1 MSDPQGMSIVVRVVT
16 RWLFGL
22 ILIFGLAV
30 ALFGHVTPGGGFAG
44 GTIVACAFVLAIL
57 AFGGSRGPG
66 AAFARWASSLDAT
79 GALSFL
85 VLAILGYTAGS
96 FLHQWAARGELF
108 TLGSTP
114 SIVLLNLAILL
125 KVGAGL
131 FAGFIAVAVFEG
143 AAGSEKG
150 ADA

>member
-1 MSDPQGMSIVVRVVT
+1 MSEPEGMSLIVRVVT

-22 ILIFGLAV
+22 ILVFGLAV
-30 ALFGHVTPGGGFAG
+30 ALFGHLTPGGGFAG
-44 GTIVACAFVLAIL
+44 GTIVACAFVLAVL
-57 AFGGSRGPG
+57 AFGGARGPG
-66 AAFARWASSLDAT
+66 AVFARWASALDAT
-79 GALSFL
+79 GALAFL
-85 VLAILGYTAGS
+85 ALAILGYTAGA
-96 FLHQWAARGELF
+96 FLHQWTGRGAAF

-131 FAGFIAVAVFEG
+131 FAGFLAIALFEQ
-143 AAGSEKG
+143 AADPEKG

>member
-1 MSDPQGMSIVVRVVT
+1 MSDQQGMSLIVRVVT

-22 ILIFGLAV
+22 ILVFGLAV
-30 ALFGHVTPGGGFAG
+30 ALFGHLTPGGGFAG

-57 AFGGSRGPG
+57 AFGGARGPG
-66 AAFARWASSLDAT
+66 ATFARWASSLDAT
-79 GALSFL
+79 GALAFL
-85 VLAILGYTAGS
+85 ALAILGYTAGA
-96 FLHQWAARGELF
+96 FLHQWAGKGEAF

-131 FAGFIAVAVFEG
+131 FAGFIAVALFEQTAESG
-143 AAGSEKG
+143 KG